1 MQFDAES
8 LEIAGRVF
16 DAIVGNDKPRA
27 LALEPVI
34 RWHLKAWV
42 AFEDTIASAGFNIRN
57 PDHLAALQYLIDKA
71 CDL

>member
-1 MQFDAES
+1 MHFDPNVLA
-8 LEIAGRVF
+8 IAGQVF
-16 DAIVGNDKPRA
+16 DAIVGNDNARA
-27 LALEPVI
+27 HALEPVI